1 MIREHLGPTSSRP
14 CIGIFEA
21 GLAHA
26 LMLSRKFGVLSTGA
40 GPKPLLAKGVS
51 AFLGAS
57 ASDRWAGGV
66 TSGIRIEDLRL
77 ESEQPRVERLMKEAA
92 VRVAEKGADC
102 ILLGCAGMAGMEGWV
117 REGVREAGLGE
128 VRVVDAA
135 VVGLGFLASLVV
147 RH

>member
-1 MIREHLGPTSSRP
+1 MIREHLGTPSAKP

-26 LMLSRKFGVLSTGA
+26 LLLSRRFGVLSTGA

-57 ASDRWAGGV
+57 GSDRFAGGV

-77 ESEQPRVERLMKEAA
+77 EGERGRVEALMRAA
-92 VRVAEKGADC
+92 GVEVVRKGADC
-102 ILLGCAGMAGMEGWV
+102 VLLGCAGMAGMEGWV

-128 VRVVDAA
+128 VRVVDPA
-135 VVGLGFLASLVV
+135 VVGLGFLASLVIKT
-147 RH
+147 